1 MGGPKIDM
9 TEISVTKLL
18 KPNRAKLGSL
28 VAGTS
33 GSGKTTAMVSI
44 LAKSIKDSRFGENH
58 RFVIIDPKVQHGDY
72 DKLAEP
78 VTSVEEVIESI
89 HENRTTVYWPD
100 YEGFDQKTMESDVSR
115 IINHIF
121 TISSSNPEVSFTV
134 VLDEASILITP
145 NQIPSA
151 IKRLSVQGRAKNILP
166 IYISQRPLTNR
177 WLDSNVSNIIL
188 FRMLPIDADN
198 LTKRWGIN
206 FETINEMIDRKPY
219 SFVRFDLEKS
229 TLQPINPVDIPRKIW
244 RKKKTMVDKIRL
256 WLTP

>member
-1 MGGPKIDM
+1 MN
-9 TEISVTKLL
+9 VTKLL

-44 LAKSIKDSRFGENH
+44 LSEAIRSDKFGENH
-58 RFVIIDPKVQHGDY
+58 RFVIIDPKVQAGDY

-78 VTSVEEVIESI
+78 VMTVESAIDSI
-89 HENRTTVYWPD
+89 HNNRTTVYWPD
-100 YEGFDQKTMESDVSR
+100 YQGFDQATLQNDVSQ
-115 IINHIF
+115 IIDHIF
-121 TISSSNPEVSFTV
+121 EIVKRNPEVSVTV
-134 VLDEASILITP
+134 VIDEASILITP
-145 NQIPSA
+145 NKIPSS

-198 LTKRWGIN
+198 LTKRWGVD
-206 FETINEMIDRKPY
+206 FEEVNSKIADTDY
-219 SFVRFDLEKS
+219 SFVRFDL
-229 TLQPINPVDIPRKIW
+229 
-244 RKKKTMVDKIRL
+244 
-256 WLTP
+256 

>member
-1 MGGPKIDM
+1 LNI
-9 TEISVTKLL
+9 TKLL

-44 LAKSIKDSRFGENH
+44 LSEAIRSDKFGENH
-58 RFVIIDPKVQHGDY
+58 RFVIIDPKVQAGDY

-78 VTSVEEVIESI
+78 VMTVEKAIDSI
-89 HENRTTVYWPD
+89 HDNRTTVYWPD
-100 YEGFDQKTMESDVSR
+100 YQGFDQVTLQNDVSR
-115 IINHIF
+115 IIDHMFEIVKR
-121 TISSSNPEVSFTV
+121 NPEVSITV
-134 VLDEASILITP
+134 VIDEASILITP
-145 NQIPSA
+145 NKIPSS

-198 LTKRWGIN
+198 LTKRWGVD
-206 FETINEMIDRKPY
+206 FEEVNSKISNVDY

-229 TLQPINPVDIPRKIW
+229 TLNRIKPVDMPKKIW
-244 RKKKTMVDKIRL
+244 QKKKTKVDRFFEFFRA
-256 WLTP
+256 

>member
-1 MGGPKIDM
+1 MN
-9 TEISVTKLL
+9 VTKLL

-44 LAKSIKDSRFGENH
+44 LSEAIRSDKFGENH
-58 RFVIIDPKVQHGDY
+58 RFVIIDPKVQAGDY

-78 VTSVEEVIESI
+78 VMTVESAIDSI
-89 HENRTTVYWPD
+89 HDNRTTVYWPD
-100 YEGFDQKTMESDVSR
+100 YQGFDQATLQNDVSQ
-115 IINHIF
+115 IIDHIF
-121 TISSSNPEVSFTV
+121 EIVKRNPEVSVTV
-134 VLDEASILITP
+134 VIDEASILITP
-145 NQIPSA
+145 NKIPSS

-198 LTKRWGIN
+198 LTKRWGVD
-206 FETINEMIDRKPY
+206 FEEVNSKIADTDY

-229 TLQPINPVDIPRKIW
+229 TLNLSLIHI
-244 RKKKTMVDKIRL
+244 
-256 WLTP
+256 

>member
-1 MGGPKIDM
+1 MGKTIHV
-9 TEISVTKLL
+9 SRLL
-18 KPNRAKLGSL
+18 KPSRAKLGSL

-44 LAKSIKDSRFGENH
+44 LRQAILHKDFGEDH
-58 RFVIIDPKVQHGDY
+58 RFLVIDPKVQKGDY
-72 DKLAEP
+72 DKLAP
-78 VTSVEEVIESI
+78 PISSVEEAIQSI

-100 YEGFDQKTMESDVSR
+100 YEGFDQKTLQRDIEHL
-115 IINHIF
+115 INHIF
-121 TISSSNPEVSFTV
+121 AIANQEDKVSFTV
-134 VLDEASILITP
+134 VIDEASILITP

-198 LTKRWGIN
+198 LTKRWGVD
-206 FETINEMIDRKPY
+206 FDQVNEMIQQKPY
-219 SFVRFDLEKS
+219 SFVKFDLEKTS
-229 TLQPINPVDIPRKIW
+229 LQPINPVEIPKKLW
-244 RKKKTMVDKIRL
+244 KKKKGMVDKIKD